1 MSSPFL
7 DLAIGA
13 TRGVRSNR
21 ARGIE
26 DEERRRRREREDL
39 ALRLQL
45 AQLAQSPDF
54 EVTPF
59 LDAALEPPG
68 GAAPPGGSSDDR
80 SVVGQTGPGGSAAA
94 LPRTGPMGPGLDE
107 EPVAPAAPAP
117 AAPLPPRV
125 PAAPAGAPPMPH
137 VDAALGGAGA
147 APAPGADAGLDL
159 GQVDVGGRKYGIRA
173 KSKAHRSEATN
184 RAAFEALH
192 RADPEAYPE
201 YIEGMP
207 DGYYAEEL
215 SDYAQGVRAGR
226 IEDKRARREGTAAR
240 AREAVEAR
248 RDAARDQ
255 VFSLAQGGKSFEQ
268 IVAAL
273 AQDHEL
279 RGILTRSEIRREMQ
293 SAGQI
298 NAPDRE
304 KGQRMTALKTQLGKP
319 PNPTTGAQA
328 IDAEL
333 QQDII
338 EALADG
344 HSAEEVLEALGDSP
358 AVPTVRRWLRRGR
371 QLTRQ
376 PAP

>member
-7 DLAIGA
+7 DLALGA
-13 TRGVRSNR
+13 TRGVKSNR
-21 ARGIE
+21 ERAIA
-26 DEERRRRREREDL
+26 DEERKRRQDREDL

-45 AQLAQSPDF
+45 AQLTQSPDF

-59 LDAALEPPG
+59 LDAALGGDQGGGAPPAPSVG
-68 GAAPPGGSSDDR
+68 RPAAEAGIGGVGAAPTPG
-80 SVVGQTGPGGSAAA
+80 
-94 LPRTGPMGPGLDE
+94 PRGPMLEDQAPI
-107 EPVAPAAPAP
+107 APAAPPPPPAAP
-117 AAPLPPRV
+117 AAPR
-125 PAAPAGAPPMPH
+125 APAGPAAGPAAPH
-137 VDAALGGAGA
+137 VDAALGGADEGI
-147 APAPGADAGLDL
+147 DL
-159 GQVDVGGRKYGIRA
+159 GAVDVGGQKYRIRA
-173 KSKAHRSEATN
+173 KSKPKRAEAAN

-192 RADPEAYPE
+192 RADAEAYPE
-201 YIEGMP
+201 YIQGMP
-207 DGYYAEEL
+207 EGYYAEEL

-240 AREAVEAR
+240 ERQAVEAR

-255 VFSLAQGGKSFEQ
+255 VFSLAQGGKSFEE

-279 RGILTRSEIRREMQ
+279 RGVLTRSEVRREMQ

-304 KGQRMTALKTQLGKP
+304 KGQRMTVLKTQLGKP
-319 PNPTTGAQA
+319 PTPASGAGA

-371 QLTRQ
+371 QLTR
-376 PAP
+376 PTTP

>member
-7 DLAIGA
+7 DLALGA

-21 ARGIE
+21 ERGIA
-26 DEERRRRREREDL
+26 DEERRRRQQREDL

-45 AQLAQSPDF
+45 AQLTQSPDF

-59 LDAALEPPG
+59 LDAALGGDQGG
-68 GAAPPGGSSDDR
+68 GAAPPAPSVGRPAAEAGIGGAGGLP
-80 SVVGQTGPGGSAAA
+80 VTGP
-94 LPRTGPMGPGLDE
+94 RGPMLEDQ
-107 EPVAPAAPAP
+107 APAAPAP
-117 AAPLPPRV
+117 PPPAPRAPGG
-125 PAAPAGAPPMPH
+125 PAAGPAAPH
-137 VDAALGGAGA
+137 VDAALGGGDE
-147 APAPGADAGLDL
+147 GIDL
-159 GQVDVGGRKYGIRA
+159 GAVDVGGQKYRIRA
-173 KSKAHRSEATN
+173 KSKPRRAEAAN

-192 RADPEAYPE
+192 RADAEAYPE

-207 DGYYAEEL
+207 EGYYAEEL

-226 IEDKRARREGTAAR
+226 IEDKRARREGQAAR
-240 AREAVEAR
+240 ERQAVEAR

-255 VFSLAQGGKSFEQ
+255 VFSLAQGGKSFEE

-273 AQDHEL
+273 SQDHEL
-279 RGILTRSEIRREMQ
+279 RGVLTRSEVRREMQ

-304 KGQRMTALKTQLGKP
+304 KGQRMGVLKTQLGKP
-319 PNPTTGAQA
+319 PTPASGAGA

-344 HSAEEVLEALGDSP
+344 HTAEEVLDALGDSP

-371 QLTRQ
+371 QLTR
-376 PAP
+376 PTTP